1 MNSTI
6 KDIARVA
13 GVSKST
19 VSRVISGKGYVSPE
33 VREKVLRATETLQYK
48 PNALARAM
56 VSRHTR
62 NIGVIIYRQQYPI
75 ASHPFYGKILDS
87 ILETAA
93 QMDYSI
99 FVATDQEIS
108 SRSADFLLEKR
119 VDGLIL
125 ISRLNHE
132 LIDYFKGLGI
142 PFVMVNGSTDDKDV
156 IHLVNDDLNG
166 GRMAADHLLQ
176 AGYRSI
182 AVIAGP
188 QDHRSHSL
196 RLKGFRERLE
206 QSGIVL
212 SEEYI
217 RYAATSQFQDGC
229 AIVHT
234 MLNRSQKPDAIFATN
249 DMLALGAI
257 QAVAE
262 QGGKI
267 PADIAV
273 MGFDDIDYAVMSNP
287 SLTTVKSAKTKMG
300 RQAVGMLDKLIQ
312 GNGELPK
319 LIQFPAELIVRSS
332 THSYSNIQN
341 HKE

>member
-1 MNSTI
+1 LKATI
-6 KDIARVA
+6 HDIAKIA

-19 VSRVISGKGYVSPE
+19 VSRVISGNGYVSPE
-33 VREKVLRATETLQYK
+33 AREKVLRATEVLNYR

-62 NIGVIIYRQQYPI
+62 NIGVIIYRQHYPI

-99 FVATDQEIS
+99 FVSTDQEIS

-132 LIDYFKGLGI
+132 LIDYFKGSDI
-142 PFVMVNGSTDDKDV
+142 PFVMVNGSTDDQDV

-166 GRMAADHLLQ
+166 GRMAADHFL
-176 AGYRSI
+176 ACGYRSI

-196 RLKGFRERLE
+196 RLRGFRARLAE
-206 QSGIVL
+206 SGIHL
-212 SEEYI
+212 ADRQI
-217 RYAATSQFQDGC
+217 CYAATSQFQEGYQF
-229 AIVHT
+229 VHT
-234 MLNRSQKPDAIFATN
+234 MRKEAQMPEAIFATN
-249 DMLALGAI
+249 DMMAIGAI
-257 QAVAE
+257 QAISE
-262 QGGKI
+262 TGGRI
-267 PADIAV
+267 PTDIAV
-273 MGFDDIDYAVMSNP
+273 MGFDDIDFAAMSNP
-287 SLTTVKSAKTKMG
+287 SLTTVKSAKSQMG
-300 RQAVGMLDKLIQ
+300 RQAVEMLDQLIQ
-312 GNGELPK
+312 GNTDLPK
-319 LIQFPAELIVRSS
+319 RAQFSAELIVRSS
-332 THSYSNIQN
+332 THSSSLSN